1 MNMIISIA
9 ILAAVVAC
17 MSIENSFNSDNL
29 LTSKPIPAQQES
41 SIHQAAASKKHWF
54 FDAPLGGRAPEDC
67 DFTGMLVT
75 NPEHM
80 RLVEAHPQYI
90 ACQLKQAKEAADH
103 KKQRQTQELS
113 EAVTGKAVSFDGDAN
128 RMEEVKSNSQAAA
141 D

>member
-1 MNMIISIA
+1 MMILTA

-17 MSIENSFNSDNL
+17 MSIENSFNSNNL
-29 LTSKPIPAQQES
+29 LTSKPVPAQRES
-41 SIHQAAASKKHWF
+41 SSHQAAAFQKHWF
-54 FDAPLGGRAPEDC
+54 FDSPLGGRAPDDC

-113 EAVTGKAVSFDGDAN
+113 EAMTGKAVSFDGDAN
-128 RMEEVKSNSQAAA
+128 TLEEVKSNSQVVA
-141 D
+141 DW